1 MDAIKRTIITFWLT
15 HIFLRRI
22 GKKYPEFFKRW
33 IVDLTDSRQERRV
46 MELRYTG
53 DTQMKFEAVAIE
65 MNISP
70 RRVFEL
76 HKKVV
81 ERMVSD

>member
-1 MDAIKRTIITFWLT
+1 MEIVKRTIITFWLT

-22 GKKYPEFFKRW
+22 GKRFPDFFKTW
-33 IVDLTDSRQERRV
+33 MADLTDSRQERKV

-53 DTQMKFEAVAIE
+53 NTQMKFEAVAIE
-65 MNISP
+65 MNISL

-81 ERMVSD
+81 ERLVSD